1 MSLDNA
7 SHPGR
12 PGPDELVPSRYALRV
27 GEIDGQVVSDGVL
40 SLPAA
45 TLATNADPAVR
56 ATWLD
61 DMFLPPD
68 VLGWPLNVAGCGAC
82 LRQRA
87 GEPTSK
93 CRSNCFLGNR
103 T

>member
-7 SHPGR
+7 SHLGR

-61 DMFLPPD
+61 DMFLPQD

>member
-1 MSLDNA
+1 
-7 SHPGR
+7 
-12 PGPDELVPSRYALRV
+12 LVPSRYELRV
-27 GEIDGQVVSDGVL
+27 GEIDVPVVSDGVL

-45 TLATNADPAVR
+45 TLATNSDPASR

-68 VLGWPLNVAGCGAC
+68 VLDWPLNVAGCGAC
-82 LRQRA
+82 LRKRA
-87 GEPTSK
+87 GKPISK
-93 CRSNCFLGNR
+93 CSSICFLGSR